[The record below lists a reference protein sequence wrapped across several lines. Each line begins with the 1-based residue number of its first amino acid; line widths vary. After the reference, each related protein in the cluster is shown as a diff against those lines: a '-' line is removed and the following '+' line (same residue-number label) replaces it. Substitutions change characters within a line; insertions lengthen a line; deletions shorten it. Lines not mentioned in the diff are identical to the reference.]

1 MADSRIK
8 KVIINKAT
16 LPPLNGDIESY
27 VVRYRIISEDRNR
40 VSHWSPQFYVSA
52 NAPELEDLSNIEVT
66 KSQNSIIVTW
76 QLDNDAEIPQTDV
89 FVAWGDD
96 VSGVGLYEY
105 YATVTATSIT
115 IPIPSGKESVDVKVQ
130 LSVYPR
136 KLVDSRLIADSGIQ
150 SLV

>member
-8 KVIINKAT
+8 KVIVNKAA

-52 NAPELEDLSNIEVT
+52 EAPEVEDLSEIQVT
-66 KSQNSIIVTW
+66 KSQNSIIATW

-96 VSGVGLYEY
+96 MSGVGLYEY

>member
-1 MADSRIK
+1 MADNRIK
-8 KVIINKAT
+8 KVIINKAS

-52 NAPELEDLSNIEVT
+52 NAPEVEDLSNIEVT
-66 KSQNSIIVTW
+66 KSQDSIIVTW
-76 QLDNDAEIPQTDV
+76 NLDDDAEIPQTDV
-89 FVAWGDD
+89 FVAWGSDM
-96 VSGVGLYEY
+96 SGVGLYEY
-105 YATVTATSIT
+105 YATVIATSIT
-115 IPIPSGKESVDVKVQ
+115 IPIPNGKGSVDVRVQ

-136 KLVDSRLIADSGIQ
+136 RLVDSRLIADSGIQ

>member
-1 MADSRIK
+1 MADNRIK
-8 KVIINKAT
+8 KVIINKAS

-52 NAPELEDLSNIEVT
+52 NAPEVEDLSNIEVT
-66 KSQNSIIVTW
+66 KSQDSIIVTW
-76 QLDNDAEIPQTDV
+76 NLDDDAEIPQTDV
-89 FVAWGDD
+89 FVAWGSDM
-96 VSGVGLYEY
+96 SGVGLYEY

-115 IPIPSGKESVDVKVQ
+115 IPIPNGKGSVDVRVQ

-136 KLVDSRLIADSGIQ
+136 RLVDSRLIADSGIQ